1 MSGELYAPLVHDTKD
16 ISLLENNMFSCP
28 YGVPETDPITLT
40 YSCGSDVL
48 NQSLYFSFISLFI
61 IFIIS
66 IGILLVQFRFP
77 FIKAF
82 ISNIKHWI
90 SLSKDA
96 TIVDDYV
103 ARSDNSISYF
113 IHILGKLRM
122 LILGFTVYI
131 IVVLLP
137 AFTILSTK
145 HRTFYYQYGW
155 VVSGFF
161 FTGESA
167 AVCNFFLFG
176 LLVIIVDYLSYYI
189 VVADK
194 QWKES
199 VRDNVRVVNEG
210 EVESNNVDDTIRAS
224 EVTTRTTR
232 LGNTK

>member
-1 MSGELYAPLVHDTKD
+1 MSGELYAPLVHDTND
-16 ISLLENNMFSCP
+16 ISCLENNMFSCP
-28 YGVPETDPITLT
+28 YGLPETDPSTET

-48 NQSLYFSFISLFI
+48 NKSLYFSFISL
-61 IFIIS
+61 IIS
-66 IGILLVQFRFP
+66 MGILLVQLRNP
-77 FIKAF
+77 YIKAF

-96 TIVDDYV
+96 TIVDDYL

-122 LILGFTVYI
+122 LVLGFSAYI

-145 HRTFYYQYGW
+145 HRTFDYQYGW
-155 VVSGFF
+155 IVSGFF

-176 LLVIIVDYLSYYI
+176 FLVIIVDYLSYYI

-199 VRDNVRVVNEG
+199 VRDSIRTTIGPEVVRSVD
-210 EVESNNVDDTIRAS
+210 VDDTIKSSDLSAA
-224 EVTTRTTR
+224 R
-232 LGNTK
+232 LGKA